1 MMIDYNNLRTTRNLE
16 IWKTKNKKQRL
27 KFPTTHARIY
37 VKKYYKRKT
46 VRKRDRKRKMNKVD
60 EMSLFEYYE
69 NEIMFFNKKTDEL
82 LIETIMVEI
91 QIAKRRKKRLR
102 VSKKDKKQLKIMII
116 TTLKAIAIVETYRLF
131 QKLEIVPTDENI
143 QMFYVRREQCFNE
156 LVILFLSKIKR
167 QQQSNNR

>member
-1 MMIDYNNLRTTRNLE
+1 
-16 IWKTKNKKQRL
+16 
-27 KFPTTHARIY
+27 
-37 VKKYYKRKT
+37 
-46 VRKRDRKRKMNKVD
+46 MNKVVVVVK
-60 EMSLFEYYE
+60 MWLFEYYE

-91 QIAKRRKKRLR
+91 EIAKRRKKRLR
-102 VSKKDKKQLKIMII
+102 VCKKDKKQLKIMVI

-131 QKLEIVPTDENI
+131 QTLEIVLTDENI

-167 QQQSNNR
+167 QQQSNN